1 MLPSFAQLALRP
13 AVATG
18 AGTNATR
25 LRDNKVKY
33 FQEHYDK
40 RDEQQQTP
48 SEDARER
55 FQAKEEGRRVDAE
68 LEEFFEAQVQALG
81 GSEPSF
87 VLETMQK
94 LFEAT
99 QVYVSAWSG
108 LVALL
113 RNLGGCAKIVALLH
127 RKIGEDDAQEEA
139 ASLLAYL
146 CDNTVTM
153 WEVQWCHPDVV
164 KLLVDAVVQATA
176 EKHWLLLRAAAHV
189 LQMFLEHKA
198 DFDSNSTWSV
208 EEGYSD
214 PKDDWKAVTWKSPL
228 TGENA
233 YETATKVLGAWKPLG
248 TDSWGIWGDY
258 MPSLFF
264 KHAIQAAGGVE
275 ALVKALRAFHVYTQ
289 NSEVWGSEAKMASR
303 VASRALKE
311 IVTLYNPTYRN
322 ATNGDELEELKKFEG
337 EISERIGK
345 SFRDAG
351 GASVL
356 VSLAMDRDLMTDMV
370 TSRAFPTW
378 YAGTH
383 PYTYL
388 DVLLQLLP
396 TETIL
401 RPRALIA
408 HDVLDAD
415 YVGLATQWLY
425 YDSNEMNDA
434 ELVEKMLQLLLTLC
448 KYTDQA
454 KQRIAQQ
461 PVYGTEVAVPG
472 TRRSVPTLTMLA
484 VRLPHYAA
492 PAAARALTAHYNELA
507 LEYRDGEEGYS
518 EAPKDLKLV
527 LQILTSL
534 ITGYPGNQAAMRA
547 VAVPAF
553 VPGSGPIH
561 RRLLELLT
569 ESGPHHNWTRGGSE
583 LLKALLQDDV
593 TRDEIVEIDDG
604 SLLVLLK
611 KYARDTARL
620 GLAVGDGDRYDQLT
634 FPILKRLCGVGK
646 AYDLMAK
653 NYTIP
658 RVAYAGND
666 RVADQVRV
674 EHSRN
679 SEWMG
684 GEVHPRL
691 GLRRV
696 DFKRIANEV
705 LVDEGVLASAAV
717 HDKAPSLL
725 AALQLLHQINNSLE
739 MDESFSAPK
748 FPVQSTK
755 CKYVFTPEE
764 LEEVRRRR
772 GWEALLVSL
781 HRIYKHNVL
790 WHETIDDACDK
801 TAALLGKPIAGNVLC
816 EYENHN
822 WPDGDDLPPAVK
834 KMRTRSAAEIVA
846 YAQLNR
852 VWVPGYG
859 AGIERAL

>member
-1 MLPSFAQLALRP
+1 
-13 AVATG
+13 
-18 AGTNATR
+18 
-25 LRDNKVKY
+25 
-33 FQEHYDK
+33 
-40 RDEQQQTP
+40 
-48 SEDARER
+48 
-55 FQAKEEGRRVDAE
+55 
-68 LEEFFEAQVQALG
+68 
-81 GSEPSF
+81 
-87 VLETMQK
+87 
-94 LFEAT
+94 
-99 QVYVSAWSG
+99 
-108 LVALL
+108 
-113 RNLGGCAKIVALLH
+113 
-127 RKIGEDDAQEEA
+127 
-139 ASLLAYL
+139 SL
-146 CDNTVTM
+146 
-153 WEVQWCHPDVV
+153 
-164 KLLVDAVVQATA
+164 
-176 EKHWLLLRAAAHV
+176 
-189 LQMFLEHKA
+189 
-198 DFDSNSTWSV
+198 
-208 EEGYSD
+208 
-214 PKDDWKAVTWKSPL
+214 
-228 TGENA
+228 
-233 YETATKVLGAWKPLG
+233 
-248 TDSWGIWGDY
+248 
-258 MPSLFF
+258 
-264 KHAIQAAGGVE
+264 
-275 ALVKALRAFHVYTQ
+275 
-289 NSEVWGSEAKMASR
+289 
-303 VASRALKE
+303 ALKE

-425 YDSNEMNDA
+425 YDSNEVNDA
-434 ELVEKMLQLLLTLC
+434 ELVKKMLQLLLTLC

-454 KQRIAQQ
+454 KQGIAQQ

-674 EHSRN
+674 EQPRN
-679 SEWMG
+679 LEWMG

-705 LVDEGVLASAAV
+705 LMDEEVLASAAV
-717 HDKAPSLL
+717 HEKAPSLL
-725 AALQLLHQINNSLE
+725 AALQLLHLINNSLE

-755 CKYVFTPEE
+755 CKYIFTPQE
-764 LEEVRRRR
+764 LKEVRRRR
-772 GWEALLVSL
+772 GWEVLLVRL

-801 TAALLGKPIAGNVLC
+801 TAALLGKPIPGNVLC
-816 EYENHN
+816 EYEARHI
-822 WPDGDDLPPAVK
+822 WRDGDDLPPVVK
-834 KMRTRSAAEIVA
+834 KARTRSAADIVA
-846 YAQLNR
+846 YAQLNQ

-859 AGIERAL
+859 TQRKRPM